1 MIIVLRTCAV
11 LLVSCQ
17 DKSLVTIV
25 QFVEIFLGGCIP
37 IFDLHFHNF
46 FLNIFSKLKLK
57 PFGVL
62 VASNV
67 VVSVGRLFTEMT
79 MLLNVRKWF

>member
-25 QFVEIFLGGCIP
+25 QLVVIFYEVAVLSLQ
-37 IFDLHFHNF
+37 LHFHDF
-46 FLNIFSKLKLK
+46 FLDIVGKLKLK

-62 VASNV
+62 AASNV
-67 VVSVGRLFTEMT
+67 SVERLFTEMT
-79 MLLNVRKWF
+79 MLLPS